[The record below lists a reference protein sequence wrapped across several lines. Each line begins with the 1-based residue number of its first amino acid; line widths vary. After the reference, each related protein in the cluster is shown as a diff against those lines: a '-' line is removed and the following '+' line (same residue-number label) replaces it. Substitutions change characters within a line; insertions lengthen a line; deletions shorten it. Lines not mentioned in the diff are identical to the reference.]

1 MLKIFGYFCINIYK
15 FIFKVLSINNFKNIF
30 QKKIYIQQ
38 DLTNNNLKKNDEFYE
53 EETEWGWFIMI
64 DD

>member
-15 FIFKVLSINNFKNIF
+15 FIFNVLSINNFKNIF

-38 DLTNNNLKKNDEFYE
+38 DLTNKNFKKNDEFYE
-53 EETEWGWFIMI
+53 KETEWGWFIMI